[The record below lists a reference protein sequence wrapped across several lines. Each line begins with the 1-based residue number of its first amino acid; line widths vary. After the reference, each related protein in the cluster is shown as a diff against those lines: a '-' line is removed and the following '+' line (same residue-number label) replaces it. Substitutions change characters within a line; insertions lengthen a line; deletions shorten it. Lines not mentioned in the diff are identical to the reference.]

1 MCDPLTIAGVALSAG
16 SMAANSAANSRVNA
30 ARNNA
35 LAAERTRQA
44 QLDHEAAAY
53 NAKDQASYQDFAGQQ
68 AAKSKTLGDY
78 FTQASTPSA
87 AAPAGTAAET
97 MPDASGIV
105 VAENAKQLGRAKAYT
120 DQQGRALGELRS
132 FGDTMGDLSRAQAR
146 DAGYIGQIGGFKMGS
161 SGVLPYEL
169 DAAGHAGDGMK
180 TLGDLAGGFGSIG
193 ISAGLKG
200 GSLGN
205 MFGSTP
211 AVADGWTGGAA
222 QAFGAPKAASVASFA
237 QPGNFYNPFGAR

>member
-1 MCDPLTIAGVALSAG
+1 
-16 SMAANSAANSRVNA
+16 MAANSAANSRVNS

-44 QLDHEAAAY
+44 QLDREAAAY

-68 AAKSKTLGDY
+68 AAKSQKLGDY

-87 AAPAGTAAET
+87 AAPAGTATET

-132 FGDTMGDLSRAQAR
+132 FGDTLGDLSREQAR
-146 DAGYIGQIGGFKMGS
+146 DAGYIGQIGGFKKGS
-161 SGVLPYEL
+161 SAVLPYEL
-169 DAAGHAGDGMK
+169 DAASHAGDGMK
-180 TLGDLAGGFGSIG
+180 TLGDLAQGFGSIG
-193 ISAGLKG
+193 LSAGLSKNTLPG
-200 GSLGN
+200 
-205 MFGSTP
+205 MFGGSTP
-211 AVADGWTGGAA
+211 AVADGWVGGAA
-222 QAFGAPKAASVASFA
+222 QAFGTPKAPSMTTMA
-237 QPGNFYNPFGAR
+237 NPFQLFR